1 MEENHFLRKIV
12 YSRSKYW
19 LSLCARDMKTKEA
32 FKKPRVFNWKYGVMI
47 FIQRFSFTLKQ
58 NFSSYV
64 ACSKN
69 ILRKNAECI
78 EMINIDAV
86 ACQWER
92 NISDALTSPK
102 CKIWKI
108 VTTEQHVSKRV
119 R

>member
-1 MEENHFLRKIV
+1 M
-12 YSRSKYW
+12 
-19 LSLCARDMKTKEA
+19 
-32 FKKPRVFNWKYGVMI
+32 
-47 FIQRFSFTLKQ
+47 
-58 NFSSYV
+58 
-64 ACSKN
+64 KN

-102 CKIWKI
+102 CKIWKF

>member
-1 MEENHFLRKIV
+1 MDECLKIICKLKRG
-12 YSRSKYW
+12 YKRS
-19 LSLCARDMKTKEA
+19 S
-32 FKKPRVFNWKYGVMI
+32 
-47 FIQRFSFTLKQ
+47 
-58 NFSSYV
+58 
-64 ACSKN
+64 SKN

-92 NISDALTSPK
+92 NISDALMSPK
-102 CKIWKI
+102 CKIWKF

>member
-1 MEENHFLRKIV
+1 
-12 YSRSKYW
+12 
-19 LSLCARDMKTKEA
+19 
-32 FKKPRVFNWKYGVMI
+32 MI

-58 NFSSYV
+58 NFNLL
-64 ACSKN
+64 KN

-102 CKIWKI
+102 CKIWKF
-108 VTTEQHVSKRV
+108 VTKE
-119 R
+119 